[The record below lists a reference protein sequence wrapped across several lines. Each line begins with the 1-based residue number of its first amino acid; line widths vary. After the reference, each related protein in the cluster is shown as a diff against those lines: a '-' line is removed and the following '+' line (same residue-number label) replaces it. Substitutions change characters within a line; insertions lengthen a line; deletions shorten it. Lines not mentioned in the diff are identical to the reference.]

1 MISTTVGEVL
11 KGALAAGHTP
21 TDADDAERRLI
32 EALAAHVPK
41 LAAAPTWCCSTW

>member
-1 MISTTVGEVL
+1 MISTTVREVL

-32 EALAAHVPK
+32 EALAGRRSHRRRHPG
-41 LAAAPTWCCSTW
+41 